1 MAALPQSREESIVI
15 RSRWFRLLSLSLAAV
30 FVLPVLILAQE
41 SDKQLEESLSVVR
54 GDIMARRDAA
64 MQAII
69 QLDEKQAK
77 PFRAL
82 KSEYDAEL
90 KKLSESRRALLK
102 EYVAVHTGLTA
113 EKATDLALRSLA
125 LDDQRNALRKTY
137 FERMS
142 KELSPVIAGQFLQ
155 LERQFETMADL
166 KIATI
171 MPVAGY

>member
-1 MAALPQSREESIVI
+1 MSV
-15 RSRWFRLLSLSLAAV
+15 SLAAALV
-30 FVLPVLILAQE
+30 CPILALAQGTE
-41 SDKQLEESLSVVR
+41 KQIEESLNVVR

-69 QLDEKQAK
+69 QLDATQAK
-77 PFRAL
+77 PFAAL
-82 KSEYDAEL
+82 KSEYDGEL
-90 KKLSESRRALLK
+90 KKLSEARKALLH
-102 EYVAVHTGLTA
+102 EYLEANKALTP
-113 EKATDLALRSLA
+113 EKATDLATRSLT
-125 LDDQRNALRKTY
+125 LDDQRNALRRKY

-166 KIATI
+166 KVATV